1 MSAQFFRP
9 MMIERENRMI
19 YFHAALSRATLA
31 SGPVCCYTESREY
44 KSMIERKHIMIYF
57 LSDYSQGAHPR
68 VMEALAKTNMEH
80 SNGYG
85 LDEHCEHASEMI
97 KDMIGVENCQ
107 VYMMVGGTPC
117 NVTIMAASLR
127 PYESVVALR
136 TGHAYFHETGA
147 VEATGHRIVAM
158 DGINGKMT
166 PELIDRAW
174 EEYEDE
180 HTPLPKMVYI
190 SQPTECG
197 SIYSKAEL
205 AAIHHKCRERDM
217 FLYVDGARLG
227 MALTADDNDLSIREL
242 AQLCDAFYIGA
253 TKNGALFGE
262 ALVICSDEMNDHFR
276 FMMKRQC
283 GLLAKGRLIGVQFE
297 ALLEGGE
304 NSIYF
309 EMAAHANEMAKIL
322 RDELTMMGVEF
333 YGVSQTNQVFP
344 ILPTPIVE
352 ELEKDFVFYRWAP
365 EKNGM
370 IPIRLV
376 TAWGTEKKDVEL
388 LVQTIKR
395 LYR

>member
-1 MSAQFFRP
+1 
-9 MMIERENRMI
+9 
-19 YFHAALSRATLA
+19 
-31 SGPVCCYTESREY
+31 
-44 KSMIERKHIMIYF
+44 MIYF
-57 LSDYSQGAHPR
+57 LSDYSQGAHPK
-68 VMEALAKTNMEH
+68 VMEALERTNMEH

-85 LDEHCEHASEMI
+85 LDEHCEHAAEII
-97 KDMIGVENCQ
+97 KAMIGIEECQ

-117 NVTIMAASLR
+117 NVTTIAASLR
-127 PYESVVALR
+127 PYEAVIALR

-166 PELIDRAW
+166 PELIDKAW

-197 SIYSKAEL
+197 SLYSKEEMT
-205 AAIHHKCRERDM
+205 AIRNTCLEKNM

-227 MALTADDNDLSIREL
+227 AALTAEENDLSIREL
-242 AQLCDAFYIGA
+242 AQLCDAFYIGG

-262 ALVICSDEMNDHFR
+262 ALIITNHEIDDHFR

-283 GLLAKGRLIGVQFE
+283 SLLAKGRLIGVQFE

-309 EMAAHANEMAKIL
+309 EMAAHANEMAKII
-322 RDELTMMGVEF
+322 RDELSSLGIEF

-344 ILPTPIVE
+344 VLPASIVT
-352 ELEKDFVFYRWAP
+352 ELKKEFAFYEWAP
-365 EKNGM
+365 EKDGK
-370 IPIRLV
+370 ISIRLV
-376 TAWGTEKKDVEL
+376 TAWGTKKEEVEC
-388 LVQTIKR
+388 LVQAIKQ
-395 LYR
+395 LYQR